1 MYTYELVNLLLAT
14 LAVCSYYAY
23 YHVSI
28 HNTLEYILGDSS
40 SIIIYIILCML
51 ELVDSYYS

>member
-28 HNTLEYILGDSS
+28 HNTLEYILDSS